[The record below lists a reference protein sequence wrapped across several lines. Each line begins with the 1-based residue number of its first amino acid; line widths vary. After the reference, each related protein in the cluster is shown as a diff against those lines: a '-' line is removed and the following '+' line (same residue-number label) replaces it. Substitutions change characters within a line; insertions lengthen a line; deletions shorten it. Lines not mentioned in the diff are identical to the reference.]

1 MKKCLSKVSFG
12 LAVALV
18 LLSACGKK
26 NEEAKA
32 VPVVETYF
40 VAVAEQVKVG
50 EPYYVRIK
58 WATSEKPLL
67 WILDRFEKGTGYR
80 DSIVVNGSDREFID
94 TLVAPGKLYTYY
106 LVAQAPYKFG
116 LKTQVLIPHGEDN

>member
-1 MKKCLSKVSFG
+1 MNKCFSGKSRVSG
-12 LAVALV
+12 LVLI
-18 LLSACGKK
+18 LLSACGKSK
-26 NEEAKA
+26 EEAKT

-50 EPYYVRIK
+50 EPYYVRLK
-58 WATSEKPLL
+58 WATSENPLL